1 MQQSRIARFDGW
13 ELRLDI
19 GELSKDGRKLR
30 LQDQPLQILLEL
42 LEHPGELVTR
52 EQLIARL
59 WPKGVV
65 DFDTGLNSAVRK
77 LRVALQD
84 EAETP
89 RYIETVPRKGYRFIG
104 NIEPPATEPAQPV
117 TRASPPLPAAEG
129 PKAGAAPPP
138 EERPRAAT
146 EPPAGAQPTANPPR
160 LRRTRLIYMGAA
172 ALALLLVG
180 GLFVWLSRSPSM
192 GALPSLIA
200 PESRTVAVLP
210 LRTTGSDEA
219 GVLVAQS
226 VTDIIRNRLAALKGL
241 TVVAASST
249 TVPEGPSGGDI
260 RALGRK
266 LHARFLLQGG
276 AERIRERVHVD
287 VQLIDAEMRRQLWSA
302 SLQRPLSDIASLRD
316 DVVRSV
322 ASRLGAEA
330 EPANSDGG
338 AATQISLDAYQVYIR
353 GQRLLASG
361 APDDAR
367 HAVELFRRATILDQ
381 GFARAYLALGQAL
394 RLQGDPS
401 QPRPPEIET
410 QMEQAFA
417 RALELNPALGEAW
430 IERARSS
437 RDPAQAEALYRKG
450 LELAPNYGAGYAQ
463 FANFLWGQSRAGEA
477 IDTINRAIQIDP
489 MAPELYLRQAF
500 FVMILRSDVAEHD
513 RLVREA
519 LALKPGL
526 PTALFQLASS
536 RYEYSGEFAD
546 AAQLVERLLA
556 ADTKAM
562 NARILA
568 RDIYLELGEPAAA
581 AAVLGE
587 APPQARVPLAQFRG
601 DRHGAAAL
609 LRDISTEEW
618 EDGGPGAPDAE
629 ALRDEAIATGNFAPA
644 LKTLENAYALRD
656 SGLPMWRRGLALV
669 YAHLLTLAGEVERG
683 RGLAQSTLVLL
694 DTHSV
699 GRVPD
704 WFSRERAA
712 AYAILGD
719 DERALEQLAI
729 SVRTHKLYRWW
740 YVSERD
746 PLYEHLRTHPRFKAL
761 NEEAR
766 RYLDRQRELF
776 AQMKRER
783 ALPIS
788 PQDAS
793 ARTSPP

>member
-104 NIEPPATEPAQPV
+104 TIEAPAGGPPLAEAPAV
-117 TRASPPLPAAEG
+117 AASPV
-129 PKAGAAPPP
+129 
-138 EERPRAAT
+138 
-146 EPPAGAQPTANPPR
+146 NPPR
-160 LRRTRLIYMGAA
+160 RRGTRYIYIG
-172 ALALLLVG
+172 ALALIVVVG
-180 GLFVWLSRSPSM
+180 LIVTWLSRHPSIARLP
-192 GALPSLIA
+192 ALVA
-200 PESRTVAVLP
+200 PGPRTIAVLP
-210 LRTTGSDEA
+210 LRTTGIDEA

-226 VTDIIRNRLAALKGL
+226 ITDIIRSRLAGLKGL
-241 TVVAASST
+241 TVLAASST
-249 TVPEGPSGGDI
+249 AVPEDSSGGDT
-260 RALGRK
+260 RTLGHK

-276 AERIRERVHVD
+276 AERIRERVQVD
-287 VQLIDAEMRRQLWSA
+287 VQLIEADSGRQIWSA
-302 SLQRPLSDIASLRD
+302 SLTRPLSDIASLRD
-316 DVVRSV
+316 EVVGNV
-322 ASRLGAEA
+322 ASRLGVEEA
-330 EPANSDGG
+330 PEQSG
-338 AATQISLDAYQVYIR
+338 AGVSTRISLDAYQVYIR
-353 GQRLLASG
+353 GQRLLASA

-367 HAVELFRRATILDQ
+367 QAVELFRRATILDQ

-394 RLQGDPS
+394 RLQGDPTR
-401 QPRPPEIET
+401 PPPPEIET
-410 QMEQAFA
+410 QMNQAFA

-430 IERARSS
+430 VERARLA
-437 RDPAQAEALYRKG
+437 RDPAQAEALFRKG
-450 LELAPNYGAGYAQ
+450 LALAPNYGTGYAQ
-463 FANFLWGQSRAGEA
+463 YANFLWGQARAGEA
-477 IDTINRAIQIDP
+477 IGTIDRAIQIDP

-500 FVMILRSDVAEHD
+500 FVMVLRSDVAEHD

-519 LALKPGL
+519 LALNPGS
-526 PTALFQLASS
+526 PAALYQLANS

-546 AAQLVERLLA
+546 AGQLVEHLLA
-556 ADTKAM
+556 AEPQAM
-562 NARILA
+562 RARLLA
-568 RDIYLELGEPAAA
+568 RDIYLELGDFQAA
-581 AAVLGE
+581 AAVLGDV
-587 APPQARVPLAQFRG
+587 PPQARVPLAQFRG
-601 DRHGAAAL
+601 DRRGAAAL
-609 LRDISTEEW
+609 LRNVPTDDW
-618 EDGGPGAPDAE
+618 EDGGPGATDAE
-629 ALRDEAIATGNFAPA
+629 ALRDAAIATGNFAPA
-644 LKTLENAYALRD
+644 VEILESAYALRD
-656 SGLPMWRRGLALV
+656 GGLPMWRRGLALV

-683 RGLAQSTLVLL
+683 RQLAQSTLVLL
-694 DTHSV
+694 DSHSV

-712 AYAILGD
+712 AYAVLGD

-740 YVSERD
+740 YVAERD
-746 PLYEHLRTHPRFKAL
+746 PLYEHLRSHPQFKAL
-761 NEEAR
+761 NEQAR
-766 RYLDRQRELF
+766 QHLDRQRALF
-776 AQMKRER
+776 AKMRR
-783 ALPIS
+783 PPAVPSS

-793 ARTSPP
+793 LRNAAP